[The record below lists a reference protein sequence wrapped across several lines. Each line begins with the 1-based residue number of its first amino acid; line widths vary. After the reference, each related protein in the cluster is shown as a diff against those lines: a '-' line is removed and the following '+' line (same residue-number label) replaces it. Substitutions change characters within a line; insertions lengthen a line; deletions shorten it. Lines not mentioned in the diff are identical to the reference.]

1 MELHL
6 SFILLLMNLTI
17 EEVRYYMYLEITSI
31 LANFVKDK
39 IKKWDK
45 IDDNTM
51 ELRHI
56 IANKIDSDNM
66 MDKMLPS
73 ELYKKMWIMLS
84 ITQSGFS

>member
-17 EEVRYYMYLEITSI
+17 EEVRYYMYLEITNI

-56 IANKIDSDNM
+56 IANKIDSYNM
-66 MDKMLPS
+66 MDEISPS
-73 ELYKKMWIMLS
+73 ELYKKMWIM
-84 ITQSGFS
+84 

>member
-17 EEVRYYMYLEITSI
+17 EEVRYYMYLEITNI

-45 IDDNTM
+45 IDDKTM

-73 ELYKKMWIMLS
+73 ELYKKMWIM
-84 ITQSGFS
+84 

>member
-1 MELHL
+1 MKSNYYNGATFIFHIITNEPNNWRSKILH
-6 SFILLLMNLTI
+6 
-17 EEVRYYMYLEITSI
+17 TSI

-56 IANKIDSDNM
+56 IANKIDSYNM
-66 MDKMLPS
+66 MDEISPS
-73 ELYKKMWIMLS
+73 ELYKKMWIM
-84 ITQSGFS
+84 